1 MSAKQSWADS
11 LIKIKIFHPYSTKL
25 VIEIKEENSRGQ
37 GEESTKSE
45 KFCILKTPLLFILC
59 IIVQEKGVRIV

>member
-25 VIEIKEENSRGQ
+25 VIEIKEESSRGQ
-37 GEESTKSE
+37 GWNQQRASN
-45 KFCILKTPLLFILC
+45 F
-59 IIVQEKGVRIV
+59 VY

>member
-25 VIEIKEENSRGQ
+25 VIEIKEENSREQ

-45 KFCILKTPLLFILC
+45 
-59 IIVQEKGVRIV
+59 